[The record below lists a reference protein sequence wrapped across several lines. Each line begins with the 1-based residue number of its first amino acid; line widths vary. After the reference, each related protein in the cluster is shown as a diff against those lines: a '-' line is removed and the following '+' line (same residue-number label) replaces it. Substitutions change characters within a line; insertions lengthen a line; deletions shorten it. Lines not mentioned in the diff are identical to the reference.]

1 MNHLASRLLI
11 LRGLAGGISQRE
23 LASLAQISAA
33 YPGFLE
39 RSPEDPGIGAE
50 IAMRIAAVLGC
61 SVPYL
66 VRGEG
71 EPPTEQEARA
81 AVELARQARKER
93 GDAA

>member
-23 LASLAQISAA
+23 LALLARISAA

-50 IAMRIAAVLGC
+50 IAMRIAATLGC
-61 SVPYL
+61 TVEYL

-71 EPPTEQEARA
+71 TPPTEEAARA
-81 AVELARQARKER
+81 AVEVARQSLKAD